1 MLIHDSIG
9 ILMLA
14 SDLRESSIVGGE
26 DKRKVEGRFPRHRG
40 MHQPHKSM
48 GFRHMTSVYARN
60 YRRSSSF
67 VDHEERLLAILL
79 AKHVKIVTT
88 RTSGNPES
96 RRDGQRY

>member
-1 MLIHDSIG
+1 MLIHESVG
-9 ILMLA
+9 MFML
-14 SDLRESSIVGGE
+14 SSIPRKSLIGGKEEKSKVGGQ
-26 DKRKVEGRFPRHRG
+26 FLRHRE
-40 MHQPHKSM
+40 MHQPHESM

-88 RTSGNPES
+88 RTSGNP
-96 RRDGQRY
+96 